1 MDFELLITEI
11 EQRPAIWDPRDPKH
25 CNRDLIKKYWSEIA
39 HVLQL
44 EGMLV
49 DFSENFHEKIYISKS
64 GTHISKY
71 SVVILYYRKIQKM
84 RQQ

>member
-39 HVLQL
+39 QVLQL

-49 DFSENFHEKIYISKS
+49 EFFREFA
-64 GTHISKY
+64 
-71 SVVILYYRKIQKM
+71 
-84 RQQ
+84 